1 MKSLDKITNN
11 HETIDQVKK
20 TPSNK
25 INLFS
30 LITMAGQSQNSD
42 LTNTKNDTTKQ
53 TTNKRFQLNANI
65 VDNIQANKIIQP
77 ENNMFNKNATVL
89 DSVLIKENPNI
100 KGTLIPKLDTYAELI
115 KTSNELKSVMHF

>member
-42 LTNTKNDTTKQ
+42 LTNTKN
-53 TTNKRFQLNANI
+53 
-65 VDNIQANKIIQP
+65 
-77 ENNMFNKNATVL
+77 
-89 DSVLIKENPNI
+89 
-100 KGTLIPKLDTYAELI
+100 
-115 KTSNELKSVMHF
+115 